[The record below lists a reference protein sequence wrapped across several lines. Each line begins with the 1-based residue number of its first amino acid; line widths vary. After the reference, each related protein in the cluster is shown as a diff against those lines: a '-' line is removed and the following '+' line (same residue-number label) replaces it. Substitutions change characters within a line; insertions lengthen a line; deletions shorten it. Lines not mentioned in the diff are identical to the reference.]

1 MKGDD
6 KKKTI
11 YILANGIY
19 SVHPNL
25 TSTMQFILFR
35 STISINLILRNA
47 HIQKI
52 FPEYQIYVVFT
63 NKNVGF
69 SYHLTH

>member
-11 YILANGIY
+11 YILANGNY

-35 STISINLILRNA
+35 STISINLILRIFHNA
-47 HIQKI
+47 HIQNI

-63 NKNVGF
+63 NKIF
-69 SYHLTH
+69 